1 VHEGDATLKLDLF
14 AMPTIPS
21 TNEERST
28 LRPIGRN
35 TERYQM
41 MLEELR
47 SLVIHADQ
55 LGVDAFSTTE
65 HHFHTEGGEVSVNP
79 VLLYAD
85 FAARTRNIT
94 FAPMSIVLPTA
105 DPIRV
110 AEDIAILDQ
119 LTKGRVA
126 VAFAR
131 GYQKKWMK
139 VLGQGAE
146 SATGQGDKGDQANRD
161 IFDEKLEIV
170 QKAWTEDCFSYDGQ
184 HYKVP
189 FPYEGIDG
197 WAAPEWT
204 RNYGSEGEIDEGGV
218 IKKIGVVPRPYQH
231 PHPPVWAPF
240 TLSEKSLIDCAHR
253 GIMPWV
259 FESSPEGFLKWAKLY
274 QNEAQKGGHN
284 LKLGQ
289 RLGAVRAITIGK
301 TREEAFEL
309 AAKTTGYE
317 YHHYFNLFGFG
328 EVFRSPEDDT
338 TKRPLKFKDEAEA
351 TKRMIEKGYQLCG
364 TVDDVKKQLA
374 ALVKCHGDGDLEWIS
389 WNFFY
394 QGTVPM
400 QVQADQLELF
410 VTKVLPEFHY

>member
-1 VHEGDATLKLDLF
+1 LKLDLF

-204 RNYGSEGEIDEGGV
+204 REYGSKGEIDDNGV

-274 QNEAQKGGHN
+274 QSEAQKGGHD

-309 AAKTTGYE
+309 AARTTGYE

-338 TKRPLKFKDEAEA
+338 TKRPLKFADEKAA

-364 TVDDVKKQLA
+364 TVDDVKQQLA

-394 QGTVPM
+394 QGTVSP
-400 QVQADQLELF
+400 QIQADQLELF

>member
-1 VHEGDATLKLDLF
+1 VKVDLF
-14 AMPTIPS
+14 AMPTIPA
-21 TNEERST
+21 THEERGR

-47 SLVIHADQ
+47 NLAMMGDE
-55 LGVDAFSTTE
+55 LGIDAFSTTE

-79 VLLYAD
+79 TLLYAD
-85 FAARTRNIT
+85 FAARTKNIK

-119 LTKGRVA
+119 LTKGRVC

-146 SATGQGDKGDQANRD
+146 SATGQGDKGDTANRD
-161 IFDEKLEIV
+161 VYDEKLEIV
-170 QKAWTEDCFSYDGQ
+170 LKAWKEDCFDYDGQ

-189 FPYEGIDG
+189 YPHEGIEG
-197 WAAPEWT
+197 WAAPHWT
-204 RNYGSEGEIDEGGV
+204 REFGAEGEIDDNNV
-218 IKKIGVVPRPYQH
+218 IRKIGVVPAPYQR

-240 TLSEKSLIDCAHR
+240 TLSEKSLIDCARR

-259 FESSPEGFLKWAKLY
+259 FEASPEGFLRWAKLY
-274 QNEAQKGGHN
+274 QSEANKAGHD
-284 LKLGQ
+284 LRLGE

-301 TREEAFEL
+301 TFDEAFEL
-309 AAKTTGYE
+309 AAQTTGYE
-317 YHHYFNLFGFG
+317 YHYYFNLFGFG
-328 EVFRSPEDDT
+328 EVFRTPEDDASV
-338 TKRPLKFKDEAEA
+338 RPLVFKDAAAA
-351 TKRMIEKGYQLCG
+351 TKRMIERGYQLCG
-364 TVDDVKKQLA
+364 TVDDVKSQLA
-374 ALVKCHGDGDLEWIS
+374 RLVKCHGDGDLEWIS

-394 QGTVPM
+394 QGTVPW
-400 QVQADQLELF
+400 QVQAEQLELF
-410 VTKVLPEFHY
+410 ATKVLPEFHY

>member
-1 VHEGDATLKLDLF
+1 LKLDLF

-21 TNEERST
+21 TNDERGS
-28 LRPIGRN
+28 LRPIGRS

-47 SLVIHADQ
+47 TLVIHADQ

-170 QKAWTEDCFSYDGQ
+170 HKAWTEDCFSYDGQ

-204 RNYGSEGEIDEGGV
+204 RNYGSEGEIDDKG
-218 IKKIGVVPRPYQH
+218 IIRKIGVVPRPYQH

-274 QNEAQKGGHN
+274 QSEAAKGGHD

-289 RLGAVRAITIGK
+289 RLGAVRAITIAK

-309 AAKTTGYE
+309 AARTTGYE

-338 TKRPLKFKDEAEA
+338 TKRPLKFADEKAA

-364 TVDDVKKQLA
+364 TVEDVKQQMAK
-374 ALVKCHGDGDLEWIS
+374 LVKCHGDGDLEWIS

-394 QGTVPM
+394 QGTVSM
-400 QVQADQLELF
+400 QEQSDQLELF

>member
-1 VHEGDATLKLDLF
+1 MKLDLF

-21 TNEERST
+21 TNEERGQ

-35 TERYQM
+35 TERYQR
-41 MLEELR
+41 MLDELR
-47 SLVIHADQ
+47 QLCILADE

-85 FAARTRNIT
+85 FAARTKNIT

-146 SATGQGDKGDQANRD
+146 AATGQGDQGDKANRD
-161 IFDEKLEIV
+161 IYDEKLEIV
-170 QKAWTEDCFSYDGQ
+170 RKAWTEDCFSYDGD

-204 RNYGSEGEIDEGGV
+204 RAYGAEGEIDDQG
-218 IKKIGVVPRPYQH
+218 IIRKIGVVPRPYQD
-231 PHPPVWAPF
+231 PHPPIWAPF
-240 TLSEKSLIDCAHR
+240 TLSEKSLIDCAQR
-253 GIMPWV
+253 GIMPYI

-274 QNEAQKGGHN
+274 QSEAAKAGHE
-284 LKLGQ
+284 LGLGR

-309 AAKTTGYE
+309 AAETTGYE
-317 YHHYFNLFGFG
+317 YHNYFNLFGFG
-328 EVFRSPEDDT
+328 EVFRNPEDDT
-338 TKRPLKFKDEAEA
+338 SKRPLKFKDKEAA
-351 TKRMIEKGYQLCG
+351 TRRMIDKGYQLCG
-364 TVDDVKKQLA
+364 TIDDVKQQLA
-374 ALVKCHGDGDLEWIS
+374 ALVKCHGDGDLDWVS

-394 QGTVPM
+394 QGTVPWE
-400 QVQADQLELF
+400 VQAEQLELF

>member
-1 VHEGDATLKLDLF
+1 MKLDLF
-14 AMPTIPS
+14 AMPTIPA
-21 TNEERST
+21 THEERGR
-28 LRPIGRN
+28 LRPIGRS

-47 SLVIHADQ
+47 SLAILADD

-85 FAARTRNIT
+85 FAARTKRIT

-146 SATGQGDKGDQANRD
+146 SATGMGDQNDQANRD

-189 FPYEGIDG
+189 FPHSGIEG

-204 RNYGSEGEIDEGGV
+204 RDFGSEGEIDDKGV
-218 IKKIGVVPRPYQH
+218 IRKIGVVPRPYQE
-231 PHPPVWAPF
+231 PHPPIWAPF
-240 TLSEKSLIDCAHR
+240 TLSEKSLVDCARR

-259 FESSPEGFLKWAKLY
+259 FESSPEGFLKWANLY
-274 QNEAQKGGHN
+274 RDEAAKGGHT
-284 LKLGQ
+284 LKLGE

-301 TREEAFEL
+301 TYEEAFEL

-317 YHHYFNLFGFG
+317 YHYYFNLFGFG
-328 EVFRSPEDDT
+328 EVFRNAGDDPGV
-338 TKRPLKFKDEAEA
+338 RPLVFKDEYEA

-374 ALVKCHGDGDLEWIS
+374 ALVKCHGDGDLDWIS

-394 QGTVPM
+394 QGTVPWE
-400 QVQADQLELF
+400 VQADQLDLF
-410 VTKVLPEFHY
+410 VNKVLPEFHY

>member
-1 VHEGDATLKLDLF
+1 LKLDLF

-21 TNEERST
+21 TNEERAT

-47 SLVIHADQ
+47 QLCIAADE

-85 FAARTRNIT
+85 FAARTKRIM

-146 SATGQGDKGDQANRD
+146 SATGMGDKSDVANRD
-161 IFDEKLEIV
+161 IYDEKLEIV

-197 WAAPEWT
+197 WAAPAWT
-204 RNYGSEGEIDEGGV
+204 RAYGAEGEIDDAGV
-218 IKKIGVVPRPYQH
+218 IRKIGVVPRPYQH
-231 PHPPVWAPF
+231 PHPPIWAPF

-259 FESSPEGFLKWAKLY
+259 FESTPEGFLKWAKLY
-274 QNEAQKGGHN
+274 QTEAKNGGHD

-309 AAKTTGYE
+309 AARTTGYE

-328 EVFRSPEDDT
+328 EVFRLPGDDT
-338 TKRPLKFKDEAEA
+338 AKRPLTFKDEHAA
-351 TKRMIEKGYQLCG
+351 TQRMIEKGYQLCG
-364 TVDDVKKQLA
+364 TIDDVKRQLA

-394 QGTVPM
+394 QGTVPWE
-400 QVQADQLELF
+400 VQADQLELF

>member
-1 VHEGDATLKLDLF
+1 MKLDLF

-21 TNEERST
+21 TNEERAR
-28 LRPIGRN
+28 LRPIGRS

-41 MLEELR
+41 MLDELR
-47 SLVIHADQ
+47 KLVILADE

-85 FAARTRNIT
+85 FAARTKRIT

-146 SATGQGDKGDQANRD
+146 SATGQGDKGDTANRD
-161 IFDEKLEIV
+161 IYDEKLEIV

-204 RNYGSEGEIDEGGV
+204 RAYGASGEIDDAGV
-218 IKKIGVVPRPYQH
+218 IRKIGVVPRPYQH
-231 PHPPVWAPF
+231 PHPPIWAPF
-240 TLSEKSLIDCAHR
+240 TLSEKSLIDCARR

-259 FESSPEGFLKWAKLY
+259 FEASPQGFLKWAQLY
-274 QNEAQKGGHN
+274 QSEANKAGHE

-301 TREEAFEL
+301 TREEAFDL
-309 AAKTTGYE
+309 AARTTGYE

-328 EVFRSPEDDT
+328 EVFRVPDDT
-338 TKRPLKFKDEAEA
+338 AKPPLKFKDEYAA
-351 TKRMIEKGYQLCG
+351 TQRMIDRGYQLCG

-394 QGTVPM
+394 QGTVPW

>member
-1 VHEGDATLKLDLF
+1 MKLDLF

-21 TNEERST
+21 TNEERAT

-41 MLEELR
+41 MLDELR
-47 SLVIHADQ
+47 QLVIAADD

-85 FAARTRNIT
+85 FAARTKNIT

-146 SATGQGDKGDQANRD
+146 AATGMGDKSDAANRD
-161 IFDEKLEIV
+161 VYDEKLEIV
-170 QKAWTEDCFSYDGQ
+170 QKAWTEDCFSYDGH

-189 FPYEGIDG
+189 FPYSGIEG
-197 WAAPEWT
+197 WAAPDWT
-204 RNYGSEGEIDEGGV
+204 RAYGAQGEIDDQGV
-218 IKKIGVVPRPYQH
+218 IRKIGVVPRPYQV
-231 PHPPVWAPF
+231 PHPPIWAPF

-253 GIMPWV
+253 GILPWI
-259 FESSPEGFLKWAKLY
+259 FEASPEGFLKWATLY
-274 QNEAQKGGHN
+274 QTEAAKGGH
-284 LKLGQ
+284 KLGLGQ
-289 RLGAVRAITIGK
+289 HLGAVRAITIGK

-309 AAKTTGYE
+309 AAQTTGYE

-328 EVFRSPEDDT
+328 EVFRTPEDDPA
-338 TKRPLKFKDEAEA
+338 KRPLTFKDAAAA
-351 TKRMIEKGYQLCG
+351 TKRMIERGYQLCG

-394 QGTVPM
+394 QGTVPW

-410 VTKVLPEFHY
+410 ATKVLPEFHY

>member
-1 VHEGDATLKLDLF
+1 MKLDLF
-14 AMPTIPS
+14 AMPTIPA
-21 TNEERST
+21 THEERGR

-35 TERYQM
+35 TERYQQ

-47 SLVIHADQ
+47 SLAIMADD

-85 FAARTRNIT
+85 FAARTKRIT
-94 FAPMSIVLPTA
+94 FAPMSVVLPTA

-139 VLGQGAE
+139 VLGQGSE
-146 SATGQGDKGDQANRD
+146 SATGMGDKGDKENRD

-170 QKAWTEDCFSYDGQ
+170 REAWTKDCFSYDGA

-189 FPYEGIDG
+189 FPYSGIEG

-204 RNYGSEGEIDEGGV
+204 REFGAEGEIDEAGV
-218 IKKIGVVPRPYQH
+218 IRKIGVVPRPYQV

-253 GIMPWV
+253 GILPWI
-259 FESSPEGFLKWAKLY
+259 FEASPEGFLKWAKLY
-274 QNEAQKGGHN
+274 QSEAAKAGRSIG
-284 LKLGQ
+284 LGKS
-289 RLGAVRAITIGK
+289 LGAVRAITIGK
-301 TREEAFEL
+301 TYDEAFEL

-317 YHHYFNLFGFG
+317 YHYYFNLFGFG
-328 EVFRSPEDDT
+328 EVFRTPSDDPAS
-338 TKRPLKFKDEAEA
+338 RPLKFKDEYEA
-351 TKRMIEKGYQLCG
+351 TKRMIERGYQLCG
-364 TVDDVKKQLA
+364 TVDDVKRQLA
-374 ALVKCHGDGDLEWIS
+374 ELVKCHGDGDLEWIS

-394 QGTVPM
+394 QGVVPWE
-400 QVQADQLELF
+400 VQAEQLELF
-410 VTKVLPEFHY
+410 TTKVLPEFHY

>member
-1 VHEGDATLKLDLF
+1 LKLDLF

-21 TNEERST
+21 TNEERAR

-47 SLVIHADQ
+47 SLVILADE

-85 FAARTRNIT
+85 FAARTKRIT

-146 SATGQGDKGDQANRD
+146 SATGQGDKGDVANRD
-161 IFDEKLEIV
+161 IYDEKLEIV
-170 QKAWTEDCFSYDGQ
+170 QKAWTEDCFSHDGQ
-184 HYKVP
+184 HYQVP
-189 FPYEGIDG
+189 FPFEGIEG
-197 WAAPEWT
+197 WAAPDWT
-204 RNYGSEGEIDEGGV
+204 RAYGAHGEIDDKG
-218 IKKIGVVPRPYQH
+218 IIRKIGVVPRPYQQ
-231 PHPPVWAPF
+231 PHPPIWAPF

-259 FESSPEGFLKWAKLY
+259 FESSPDGFLKWANLY
-274 QNEAQKGGHN
+274 QTEAAKGGHD

-309 AAKTTGYE
+309 AARTTGYE

-328 EVFRSPEDDT
+328 EVFRIPEDDT
-338 TKRPLKFKDEAEA
+338 AMRPLKFKDEHAA
-351 TKRMIEKGYQLCG
+351 TQRMIDKGYQLCG
-364 TVDDVKKQLA
+364 TIDDVKRQLA

-394 QGTVPM
+394 QGTVPW